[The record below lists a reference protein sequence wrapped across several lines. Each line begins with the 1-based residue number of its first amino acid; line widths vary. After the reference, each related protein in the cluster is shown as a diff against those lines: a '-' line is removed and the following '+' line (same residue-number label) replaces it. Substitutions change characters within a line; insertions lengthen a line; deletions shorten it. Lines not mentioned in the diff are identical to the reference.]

1 MKKAML
7 ALLLALGAAGAWG
20 AEGSGVRFGA
30 GANYWV
36 ALDDID
42 VKDVDDSG
50 FSYLLSLQY
59 RGEWA
64 GIGLDAEMLPD
75 RFGEDSYAGQAYLLL
90 GKTLYA
96 GAGVGLNYTDG
107 KFADDPFFS
116 LRAGLDL
123 ELLPRLHLDIYA
135 NYRFN
140 DKAQFEDSETD
151 IDTDTVF
158 LGAALRLGF

>member
-1 MKKAML
+1 MKTRIL
-7 ALLLALGAAGAWG
+7 AVALALGAAAAWG
-20 AEGSGVRFGA
+20 AEGAGVRFG
-30 GANYWV
+30 GGVNYWV

-50 FSYLLSLQY
+50 FSYLLSLQF

-64 GIGLDAEMLPD
+64 GLGLDAEMLPD
-75 RFGEDSYAGQAYLLL
+75 RFGEDAYAGQAYLLL

-96 GAGVGLNYTDG
+96 GAGIGMNYTDG
-107 KFADDPFFS
+107 DFADEPFFS
-116 LRAGLDL
+116 LRAGLDF
-123 ELLPRLHLDIYA
+123 ELLPRLNLDIYA

-140 DKAQFEDSETD
+140 DKAQFEDSDTD

-158 LGAALRLGF
+158 LGAALRLAF